1 MNVMNRLT
9 TTKEQTRGPESQTPR
24 ELAQNSAEASTHILL
39 AATIVLCFAIYG
51 LREGSDLH
59 RLQPIPQV
67 VLFSAV
73 AIIIVRRFVYGIELH
88 RLNSLSKTD
97 FKQGI
102 LSKLV
107 ATVQDIVDGD
117 DGPNEVGVFQPLS
130 DWFEKRK
137 KTTDEAAPNWTAK
150 LKHFPVCPSDVVA
163 YVQHAEREFDGQ
175 LSERLWLDVEED
187 EKFVFPVK
195 KATISQ
201 PLIRQMQQ
209 GCAEWGYAW
218 KTGNKGWC
226 LRDSAEVIAAHIKD
240 RTSM

>member
-1 MNVMNRLT
+1 MNIRSLT
-9 TTKEQTRGPESQTPR
+9 TTQEQSRGPESQTPR
-24 ELAQNSAEASTHILL
+24 ELAQNSAVASTHIFAALL
-39 AATIVLCFAIYG
+39 VLLCVAIYAF
-51 LREGSDLH
+51 REGNDLH
-59 RLQPIPQV
+59 RVQPLPQV
-67 VLFSAV
+67 VLFGTV
-73 AIIIVRRFVYGIELH
+73 AIIVVRRLVYGVELH

-102 LSKLV
+102 LSKFV
-107 ATVQDIVDGD
+107 STVQDIVDGD
-117 DGPNEVGVFQPLS
+117 DGPNEVGIFQPLS

-137 KTTDEAAPNWTAK
+137 QTADEAAPNHTAK

-163 YVQHAEREFDGQ
+163 YVMYAEREFDGQ
-175 LSERLWLDVEED
+175 LSERLWLDVPED

-218 KTGNKGWC
+218 KSGNKGWC